1 MSDKEVQAHDLVRSN
16 EWLKAIQLYDQ
27 ILSPSTNN
35 FKTPKDRV
43 MACLFGRT
51 ECCLELGKYD
61 NVVQDCRRLVKMI
74 TSELDLNQ
82 TAALTHRRLICAL
95 YKLKKFHDAEIVC
108 KDWINSDFC
117 PTPTSE
123 IGKLLERYRTVIQM
137 ANGQKINQKIPQ
149 QRLDE
154 EMEAI
159 DQKLD
164 KWSLTNIP
172 PDRIHKIITENH
184 LLESPNLVLNHTSVA
199 IPVTTSTTSSS
210 SNSISSLSSSASST
224 SSTSS
229 SGGSLSNSSSTVS
242 NKSTSGGSSVNVFQK
257 TIDQISNLKLDGTD
271 PKGGSTT
278 GAGDGSIVCTYCA
291 ITFVDRTELRSH
303 CQTESHQN
311 VIMSDEGKGFY
322 CLNVYTKFVFILK
335 FIFLKV

>member
-1 MSDKEVQAHDLVRSN
+1 MSDKEIQAHDLVRSN

-43 MACLFGRT
+43 MACIFGRT
-51 ECCLELGKYD
+51 ECCLELGRYD

-74 TSELDLNQ
+74 TSEIDLNQ

-117 PTPTSE
+117 PSPTSE

-137 ANGQKINQKIPQ
+137 ANGQKINQKISQ

-154 EMEAI
+154 EMETI

-172 PDRIHKIITENH
+172 PDRIRKIITENH
-184 LLESPNLVLNHTSVA
+184 SLDSTKTSLNHTSAA

-224 SSTSS
+224 SSSSS
-229 SGGSLSNSSSTVS
+229 SGGPSSNSSSSIVGS
-242 NKSTSGGSSVNVFQK
+242 NKSATGGSSVNAFQK
-257 TIDQISNLKLDGTD
+257 TIEQVSSLKLDINDAKSNVTAGT
-271 PKGGSTT
+271 
-278 GAGDGSIVCTYCA
+278 GDGSIVCTYCA

-311 VIMSDEGKGFY
+311 VIMSDEGEFDY
-322 CLNVYTKFVFILK
+322 YEYSL
-335 FIFLKV
+335 

>member
-1 MSDKEVQAHDLVRSN
+1 MSDKEIQAHDLVRSN

-51 ECCLELGKYD
+51 ECCLALEKYD

-74 TSELDLNQ
+74 TSEVDLNQ

-95 YKLKKFHDAEIVC
+95 YKLKKYHDAEIIC
-108 KDWINSDFC
+108 KEWVNSDFC
-117 PTPTSE
+117 PTPNSE

-154 EMEAI
+154 EMDAI

-164 KWSLTNIP
+164 KWASTNMP
-172 PDRIHKIITENH
+172 ADRIYKIMTENH
-184 LLESPNLVLNHTSVA
+184 LIEPSNSTLNHSSSAT
-199 IPVTTSTTSSS
+199 IPVTKLTTSSS
-210 SNSISSLSSSASST
+210 SSISSLSSSASST
-224 SSTSS
+224 SSNTSSS
-229 SGGSLSNSSSTVS
+229 SGGSSSSIVS
-242 NKSTSGGSSVNVFQK
+242 NKSITSGNSVNVFQK
-257 TIDQISNLKLDGTD
+257 SIDQIANLKLEQNDG
-271 PKGGSTT
+271 KIVKK

-291 ITFVDRTELRSH
+291 ISFVDRTELRSH

-311 VIMSDEGKGFY
+311 MIMSDEG
-322 CLNVYTKFVFILK
+322 
-335 FIFLKV
+335 